1 MKKVIVV
8 LIVFLHMSA
17 LATSESTLLEAEKAY
32 DSKQYSQA
40 VTLYE
45 QVVAQGFKSAELYY
59 NLGNA
64 YLRSNKIG
72 KAIYNYERARKINP
86 TDEDISINL
95 GIAQS
100 RTIDKIDSHEN
111 YFISVVKSG
120 VLSSMSTT
128 AWAWLTVMT
137 LFLAALT
144 YFFFKHASTTALRR
158 TMFFS
163 SVVLLIV
170 FAITYLFGN
179 SAMNA
184 KYENKFAIITA
195 AEVKIM
201 NEPTESAKTAFTL
214 HEGTKIRVLE
224 SNGDWV
230 LIKLDNGNEGWLRL
244 SDVGVV

>member
-1 MKKVIVV
+1 MKKIVTI
-8 LIVFLHMSA
+8 LIVFLYVSA
-17 LATSESTLLEAEKAY
+17 FATTESTLLEAEKAY
-32 DSKQYSQA
+32 DSKQYGQA
-40 VTLYE
+40 VALYE
-45 QVVAQGFKSAELYY
+45 QVIAQGYKSAGLYY

-100 RTIDKIDSHEN
+100 RTIDKIDSREN

-128 AWAWLTVMT
+128 AWAWLTILA
-137 LFLAALT
+137 LFLTALA

-163 SVVLLIV
+163 SVVLFVV
-170 FAITYLFGN
+170 FAVAYLFGN

-195 AEVKIM
+195 TEVKIM

-224 SNGDWV
+224 NNGDWV
-230 LIKLDNGNEGWLRL
+230 LIKLDNGNEGWLRI
-244 SDVGVV
+244 SDVGVI